1 MLSLACEILRYLG
14 EKNAYNIL
22 LSPYGKK
29 PIDTSIAML
38 CRIAYQGFHY
48 RRKSQG
54 QLAMAMGIQVNAIL
68 CHSYHLIAVDKA
80 AVELGA

>member
-1 MLSLACEILRYLG
+1 LACEILRYLG

-38 CRIAYQGFHY
+38 CRIAYQVLHY

-54 QLAMAMGIQVNAIL
+54 
-68 CHSYHLIAVDKA
+68 
-80 AVELGA
+80 